1 MTRDRHQRLPGV
13 RPLDLLY
20 NFSLP
25 AYNAIAKESTPIEV
39 DDDFSTSDAF
49 PVELVGVSP
58 YRINGKTH
66 ANNDLI
72 LCA

>member
-1 MTRDRHQRLPGV
+1 
-13 RPLDLLY
+13 
-20 NFSLP
+20 LP